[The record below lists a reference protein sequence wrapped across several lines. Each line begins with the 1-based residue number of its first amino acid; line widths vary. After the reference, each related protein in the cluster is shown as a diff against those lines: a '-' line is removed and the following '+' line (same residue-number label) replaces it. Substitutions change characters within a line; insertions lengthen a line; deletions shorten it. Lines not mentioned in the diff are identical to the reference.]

1 MCGVHS
7 LVVEAAALVGA
18 ADALFAATGGL
29 GGLRSGWCGLQR
41 WSAYA
46 RCEYK
51 CTVLLTC
58 VPGPDSNWRKPPE
71 GNRGRDDGISVP
83 WKFVN
88 DDVLPGKMLVECYLA
103 EDSCMRDEEREEKE
117 EEALVSWVALTKA
130 AREGGG
136 RSHRLLTVLYHGT
149 HDQVAAGAMEN
160 EVVSAHCCCAVLGRS
175 EWRAAEV
182 SCGEAQGRRS
192 RHARDRASR

>member
-1 MCGVHS
+1 
-7 LVVEAAALVGA
+7 
-18 ADALFAATGGL
+18 
-29 GGLRSGWCGLQR
+29 
-41 WSAYA
+41 
-46 RCEYK
+46 
-51 CTVLLTC
+51 LLTC

-103 EDSCMRDEEREEKE
+103 EDSCMRDEVREEKE